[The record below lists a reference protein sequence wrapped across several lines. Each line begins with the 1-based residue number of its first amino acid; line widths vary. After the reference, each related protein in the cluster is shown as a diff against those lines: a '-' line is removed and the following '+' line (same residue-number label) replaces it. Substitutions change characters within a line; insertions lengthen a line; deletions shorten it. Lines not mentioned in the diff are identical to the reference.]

1 MIEIYKR
8 VMFDNYANFSGRARR
23 SEFWYTT
30 LINTIFFIISFICL
44 FKFINI
50 SDIVSYTIGG
60 IIVLFFFIT
69 LIPRLALIS
78 RRLHDTGKSG
88 WFYLLTFIPGGNLI
102 LLIFFIMDSQPGSN
116 QWGPNP
122 KETDDSIN
130 EIGNDLIERY

>member
-1 MIEIYKR
+1 
-8 VMFDNYANFSGRARR
+8 MFDNYANFSGRARR

>member
-60 IIVLFFFIT
+60 IIVLFFFIA

>member
-130 EIGNDLIERY
+130 EIENDLIERY

>member
-1 MIEIYKR
+1 MHNG
-8 VMFDNYANFSGRARR
+8 F
-23 SEFWYTT
+23 
-30 LINTIFFIISFICL
+30 NTIFFIISFICL

>member
-1 MIEIYKR
+1 MFEIYRR

-30 LINTIFFIISFICL
+30 LVNTIFFLISFICL

-60 IIVLFFFIT
+60 IIILFFLIT

-102 LLIFFIMDSQPGSN
+102 LLIFFITDSQPGSN

>member
-1 MIEIYKR
+1 
-8 VMFDNYANFSGRARR
+8 MFDNYANFSGRARR

-130 EIGNDLIERY
+130 EIENDLIERY

>member
-1 MIEIYKR
+1 MFEIYRR

-30 LINTIFFIISFICL
+30 LVNTIFFLISFICL

-50 SDIVSYTIGG
+50 SDIVSYTIGE
-60 IIVLFFFIT
+60 IIILFFLIT

-102 LLIFFIMDSQPGSN
+102 LLIFFITDSQPGSN

>member
-1 MIEIYKR
+1 
-8 VMFDNYANFSGRARR
+8 MFDNYANFSGRARR

-30 LINTIFFIISFICL
+30 LVNTIFFLISFICL

-60 IIVLFFFIT
+60 IIILFFLIT

-102 LLIFFIMDSQPGSN
+102 LLIFFITDSQPGSN

>member
-50 SDIVSYTIGG
+50 SDIVSYTIGR

-116 QWGPNP
+116 Q
-122 KETDDSIN
+122 
-130 EIGNDLIERY
+130 

>member
-1 MIEIYKR
+1 
-8 VMFDNYANFSGRARR
+8 MFDNYANFSGRARR

-30 LINTIFFIISFICL
+30 LVNTIFFLISFICL

-60 IIVLFFFIT
+60 IIILFFLIT

-102 LLIFFIMDSQPGSN
+102 LLIFFITDSQPGSN
-116 QWGPNP
+116 QW
-122 KETDDSIN
+122 
-130 EIGNDLIERY
+130 